1 MDTLW
6 KANPPS
12 VFMLKTTFVSE
23 EYEQSLKK
31 IESGFI
37 RHRLK
42 KDLSKHDYEMSSKK
56 KHF

>member
-1 MDTLW
+1 
-6 KANPPS
+6 
-12 VFMLKTTFVSE
+12 MLKTTFVSE
-23 EYEQSLKK
+23 EYEQSEKK

-42 KDLSKHDYEMSSKK
+42 KDLSKHDYKMSEVP